1 MKIQLA
7 ITGMTCAAC
16 SARVEK
22 TTAKVP
28 GVASVAVNLAT
39 GRMTLDYDGK
49 PETLAK
55 VKETIIKTGYGYE
68 DIEPEK
74 PTRKKDAQKR
84 DDEIRDMKT
93 RLLVSAIFA
102 LPLLYIAMGHMLGLP
117 LPGFLHPM
125 DHPGTFALVQAV
137 LVLPSAFAGS
147 RFYTRGFA
155 ALWHRGPNMDSLIAV
170 GTAAAILYSL
180 YGTVRVLTGTPSFAD
195 HLYFETAGVILTL
208 ILLGKTLEAINKGR
222 TGEAIKKL
230 MALAP
235 DTAVVVRDGKETEVP
250 LAEVVPGDLVLL
262 RPGDRVPVDGT
273 VTEGLSHIDES
284 MLTGEPVPVG
294 KTPGSP
300 VYAGSINKLG
310 SLHFRAEKVGADTS
324 LARIIRLVEEA
335 QGSKAPI
342 ARLADVVSGYFVPAV
357 FAVAALAFL
366 AWMLAGAP
374 FGDALKILISVLV
387 IACPCALGLAT
398 PTAIMAGTGRG
409 AELGILIK
417 GGEALEETHRVRTI
431 VLDKTGTVT
440 EGKPQVTDVLPVE
453 GLHEETLLAMTASL
467 ETGSEHPL
475 GQAVL
480 EAARAKSLE
489 LTKAEEFEALPG
501 KGVRALLEGTEW
513 LAGNALFL
521 EESGVNPKDFPGP
534 PEALADLGKTPL
546 LVAAGGK
553 PVGTIAVADVIK
565 PTSREA
571 VEKLEALGIEVVMMT
586 GDNARTAAAIAQAA
600 GIHRVLSEVLP
611 EDKANEVKRIQQEGR
626 KVAMVGDGINDAP
639 ALAQADVGIAIGSGT
654 DVAMETADIV
664 LTGSQLTSVATAI
677 RLSSATIRNI
687 KQNLFWA
694 FAYNVAGIPVAAGLL
709 HAFGGPLLNPM
720 IAAAAMS
727 FSSVSVLL
735 NALRLRKFK

>member
-1 MKIQLA
+1 MKTQLI

-22 TTAKVP
+22 MTAKVP
-28 GVASVAVNLAT
+28 GVHSVAVNLAT
-39 GRMTLDYDGK
+39 NRMALEYDGK
-49 PETLAK
+49 PETLDA
-55 VKETIIKTGYGYE
+55 VKETIQKTGYGYE
-68 DIEPEK
+68 EVPEHK
-74 PTRKKDAQKR
+74 PAQTSGDKDR
-84 DDEIRDMKT
+84 EIRKMKI
-93 RLLVSAIFA
+93 RLAVSAVFA

-117 LPGFLHPM
+117 LPGFLHPG
-125 DHPGTFALVQAV
+125 DHPGNFALVQAI
-137 LVLPSAFAGS
+137 LALPPAVAGS
-147 RFYTRGFA
+147 HFYTRGFK

-170 GTAAAILYSL
+170 GTSAAILYSL
-180 YGTVRVLTGTPSFAD
+180 YGTIRILAGEHSYAD
-195 HLYFETAGVILTL
+195 QLYFETAGVILTL
-208 ILLGKTLEAINKGR
+208 ILLGKTLEAVNKGR

-235 DTAVVVRDGKETEVP
+235 DTAVVIREGKEQEVP
-250 LAEVVPGDLVLL
+250 LSQVVPGDLVLL

-273 VTEGLSHIDES
+273 VTEGLSHIDEA
-284 MLTGEPVPVG
+284 MLTGEPVPVE

-300 VYAGSINKLG
+300 VFAGSINKYG
-310 SLHFRAEKVGADTS
+310 SLRFLAEKVGADTS

-357 FAVAALAFL
+357 FAVAILSSG
-366 AWMLAGAP
+366 AWLVAGAS

-431 VLDKTGTVT
+431 VLDKTGTIT
-440 EGKPQVTDVLPVE
+440 QGKPQVTDILPAPGMKQE
-453 GLHEETLLAMTASL
+453 ILLSMTASL
-467 ETGSEHPL
+467 EAGSEHPL

-480 EAARAKSLE
+480 EAARERE
-489 LTKAEEFEALPG
+489 LNLVPAQGFTALPG
-501 KGVRALLEGTEW
+501 KGVRGKLEGVDW
-513 LAGNALFL
+513 LAGNALL
-521 EESGVNPKDFPGP
+521 MEESGIRASEFPGP
-534 PEALADLGKTPL
+534 PEALADMGKTPL
-546 LVAAGGK
+546 FIASGGK
-553 PVGTIAVADVIK
+553 PAGIIAVADVIK

-571 VEKLEALGIEVVMMT
+571 VAALEDLGIDVIMMT
-586 GDNARTAAAIAQAA
+586 GDNARTAGAIARIA

-611 EDKANEVKRIQQEGR
+611 EDKAAEVKRIQGEGS